1 MTDETS
7 RASRL
12 RAYLQS
18 LASQSPPAG
27 PAEPPEP
34 EGPLAAS
41 AMAERGDLS
50 PPQAASA
57 AAPPLTLDDYRA
69 LVAKLPRPT
78 EAQMMAFATFVCGA
92 HSWYKHLPM
101 YPPGK
106 PFQFFLDPASGMDLN
121 FHGGRVE
128 ATPRLVN
135 GFHYSWIPTPQYR
148 ERFGHLAFSRRG
160 GTTVYRQ
167 APDGTA
173 TAVGD
178 DVPSLYDVETQSL
191 RRIPPE
197 VLEAGRAWVSG
208 LVHAVSASPTWL
220 LMFATKEA
228 RAAWPEESGGPPAL
242 MPILARCEALKEAR
256 EVVGWPSN
264 DDEELIRLLAPERKR
279 QHDGM
284 VDAMLRVA
292 AIAGV
297 APPSFLKAPSQI

>member
-1 MTDETS
+1 MTNETS
-7 RASRL
+7 KAARL
-12 RAYLQS
+12 KAYLQS
-18 LASQSPPAG
+18 LASHSPPAG
-27 PAEPPEP
+27 QGEPPKREV
-34 EGPLAAS
+34 PLAAS

-57 AAPPLTLDDYRA
+57 AAPPLTLDDYSA

-106 PFQFFLDPASGMDLN
+106 PIQFFLDPGSGMDLN

-128 ATPRLVN
+128 ATPRLAK
-135 GFHYSWIPTPQYR
+135 GFHYSWIPTHQYR
-148 ERFGHLAFSRRG
+148 ERFGHLAFSRSG
-160 GTTVYRQ
+160 GTTVYSP

-173 TAVGD
+173 TAAGD
-178 DVPSLYDVETQSL
+178 DVPSVYDAETQSL

-197 VLEAGRAWVSG
+197 VLEAGRAWISG
-208 LVHAVSASPTWL
+208 LVHAEGASPAWL
-220 LMFATKEA
+220 LMFATQKA
-228 RAAWPEESGGPPAL
+228 RATWPEESGGPPAL
-242 MPILARCEALKEAR
+242 TSILARCEER
-256 EVVGWPSN
+256 EDLGWTSN

-292 AIAGV
+292 AFAGL
-297 APPSFLKAPSQI
+297 APPSFVKTPSQI